1 MQNLAIGKFSKPQ
14 VAQSVSLLT
23 NSLVVGDVLS
33 IGASDLKDS
42 NGSDSCM
49 KWPTT
54 ETFESGRVVSTIS
67 IGPFVASRVTS
78 LTLPMSVAFESTT
91 VIPFR
96 LSYIACFVSAVSL
109 VSVSGAGVVNFSH
122 A

>member
-14 VAQSVSLLT
+14 VVQSVSLT
-23 NSLVVGDVLS
+23 SLAVGAILS
-33 IGASDLKDS
+33 IDASDLKDS

-67 IGPFVASRVTS
+67 IAPFVGSKVTS

-91 VIPFR
+91 LMPFR
-96 LSYIACFVSAVSL
+96 LSYIVCFVSAVSPI
-109 VSVSGAGVVNFSH
+109 SVSGAGVVNFSH